1 MNQSN
6 IKIIKYISQSC
17 VKCKLLD
24 KILKHLNIK
33 DYEDLCLEDI
43 GMEQLEKL
51 GIMSFPTLVFEKDGE
66 KKTLT
71 GNILPQDITD
81 ILNEWG

>member
-1 MNQSN
+1 M
-6 IKIIKYISQSC
+6 KITKYASQSC

-24 KILKHLNIK
+24 KILNHLQIKEYENI
-33 DYEDLCLEDI
+33 YLEDI
-43 GMEQLEKL
+43 GMEQLEEL